1 MLSLLFLNKIIET
14 YSSCS
19 MRHQDI
25 KQTLIDLPE
34 NAPEA
39 LVDSICSPT
48 FLDLLGFSIQERVPQ
63 YSTGYGAQKV
73 DYALRRNTDGDI
85 FIQTQANPDILVELK
100 GKDINLSESSAQY
113 KSTVKQIKNYLLS
126 PNCKSVR
133 WGIIT
138 NSCHIQLFRKYGKVI
153 HPATPC
159 LEITLDNVHEIIRE
173 IKTKIERPPQALT
186 VAVYNN
192 KGGVGKTTTTLNLA
206 ATLTYLGKKVLV
218 VDFDANQQDLTNSLK
233 IKPAARTLY
242 ACLSDKTVD
251 IRDVIQPYTVH
262 NKTKNK
268 ERTFDIV
275 PADDELAVK
284 GEDQLRQLF
293 DIKRLR
299 KVLEFIQSE
308 YDYIL
313 IDSPP
318 NWRLFS
324 QSAIYAADVVL
335 IPTKHNN
342 VFSLDNAA
350 LAICDFIPQIQKE
363 RKDGGPIALPIFF
376 NGEKITEAQRNTVNS
391 TLIDIIKQT
400 KKEYGFNLEPYFY
413 PRCTKSKKNHYI
425 FELPSYAN
433 IANAAFS
440 RTPAAYKDKTAHGY
454 YKDLVKEYFLQ

>member
-1 MLSLLFLNKIIET
+1 MKTDSICN
-14 YSSCS
+14 
-19 MRHQDI
+19 MRKQDI
-25 KQTLIDLPE
+25 KQAIIDLPD
-34 NAPEA
+34 NASEE
-39 LVDSICSPT
+39 LVKSIFSPP
-48 FLDLLGFSIQERVPQ
+48 FCESLGFSIQERVPE
-63 YSTGYGAQKV
+63 YSTGHGSRKV
-73 DYALRRNTDGDI
+73 DYALRKNTKEDI
-85 FIQTQANPDILVELK
+85 FLQTQANPTILLDLK
-100 GKDINLSESSAQY
+100 GKKYNLTQGSADY
-113 KSTVKQIKNYLLS
+113 KKTFQQFKGYLLS
-126 PNCKSVR
+126 PNCESVR
-133 WGIIT
+133 WGVIT
-138 NSCHIQLFRKYGKVI
+138 NSSHIQLFRKYGKVI
-153 HPATPC
+153 HPATPL
-159 LEITLDNVHEIIRE
+159 LEINLDNIYEVIRE

-206 ATLTYLGKKVLV
+206 ATLTCNGKKVLV

-242 ACLSDKTVD
+242 ACLSDKTVN
-251 IRDVIQPYTVH
+251 IQDVIQPYIVR
-262 NKTKNK
+262 NKKTNK
-268 ERTFDIV
+268 GRQFDII
-275 PADDELAVK
+275 PADDELAVQ
-284 GEDQLRQLF
+284 GEDELRQKF
-293 DIKRLR
+293 GIKQLS
-299 KVLEFIQSE
+299 KVLESVKSE

-350 LAICDFIPQIQKE
+350 LAICDFIPQIQKQ

-376 NGEKITEAQRNTVNS
+376 NGEKITEAQQHTVNL
-391 TLIDIIKQT
+391 TLMSIIKQT